1 MQSKA
6 LEDKE
11 LKAADRRS
19 QEVLLTVQRFTRKN
33 ATGEPAGADSSVTG
47 RMSSG
52 TLPSQLVSLWPKAL
66 QTSYQDG
73 ERASA

>member
-6 LEDKE
+6 LEDKK

-52 TLPSQLVSLWPKAL
+52 DPPVPAGIFVAKGSSDL
-66 QTSYQDG
+66 
-73 ERASA
+73 